1 LIGPALF
8 PVIEVGLRFGE
19 ALEALPFQWRLLGI
33 PDARFHFAFVESRRM
48 QVVRETP
55 RVGSE

>member
-1 LIGPALF
+1 MFA
-8 PVIEVGLRFGE
+8 EVCQGAAQRGFTE
-19 ALEALPFQWRLLGI
+19 QNELGKT
-33 PDARFHFAFVESRRM
+33 FAFDQAYPPLRVTIVESRRM